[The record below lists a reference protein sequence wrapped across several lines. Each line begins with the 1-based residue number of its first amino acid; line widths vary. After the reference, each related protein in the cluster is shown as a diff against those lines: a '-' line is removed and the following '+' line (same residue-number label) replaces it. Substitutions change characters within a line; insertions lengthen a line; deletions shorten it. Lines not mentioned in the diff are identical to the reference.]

1 MKQTYYVIEP
11 FEIYSQEQLTRE
23 VQRLLALR
31 GSHVIAVMFDCSSSK
46 ECSDRYF
53 KQTGMEPA

>member
-11 FEIYSQEQLTRE
+11 FEIYSQEQLTKK
-23 VQRLLALR
+23 VQSQLASR
-31 GSHVIAVMFDCSSSK
+31 GSHVIAMVFDCSSSK

-53 KQTGMEPA
+53 KQTGV